1 VILAEIDG
9 SETIVGELTTTDRA
23 VLELASRWWRSQG
36 SYERAIAATLGWSP
50 VKYFQRLNHLLDD
63 PAAAAAYPM
72 TVARLRRIR
81 AAAPRARAGV
91 GDGTGATHP

>member
-1 VILAEIDG
+1 M
-9 SETIVGELTTTDRA
+9 
-23 VLELASRWWRSQG
+23 
-36 SYERAIAATLGWSP
+36 
-50 VKYFQRLNHLLDD
+50 KYFQRLNHLLDD